1 MKKLTMILSLVA
13 LFAFT
18 ANAFAQTKGETQFG
32 LNGYLFASEKG
43 NGSGAKAMTAITPAA
58 TVRYMFMDKIGI
70 DGGLEIVK
78 YGGDPAKAAGIDKLA
93 LNLLVGGRYYYYAK
107 DKMRVNG
114 GLDLGIGLGDGAKR
128 FDDKGKEQSPMD
140 LTITLA
146 ELEYW
151 PMEGGAVTGDLFY
164 AMNGLNLG
172 DAGTTAFGIGLGIKI
187 RIK

>member
-1 MKKLTMILSLVA
+1 MKKLTMILSLVV

-18 ANAFAQTKGETQFG
+18 ASAYAQTKGETQFG
-32 LNGYLFASEKG
+32 LGGSLFTSEK
-43 NGSGAKAMTAITPAA
+43 AKASGSKSATEITPAA

-70 DGGLEIVK
+70 DGALGIKKGNK
-78 YGGDPAKAAGIDKLA
+78 YSTIGKDLG
-93 LNLLVGGRYYYYAK
+93 LNLGLGGRYYYYAK

-114 GLDLGIGLGDGAKR
+114 GLDLGFGLGKGAKR
-128 FDDKGKEQSPMD
+128 ADDKGKMVAPMD
-140 LTITLA
+140 LKITAA

-172 DAGTTAFGIGLGIKI
+172 DAGTTGFGIGLGIKI